1 MKRDLSHRAPSRAL
15 AAAILAAGLLAS
27 PRQPAA
33 ATVDGIQAA
42 NVWVVDPAHSHLGFS
57 GTQLG
62 ALFKG
67 EFHTYDAAIVFDPA
81 HPENAHVTVNIDMAT
96 ARTGD
101 TQRDA
106 ALLQTDWF
114 DTARFPK
121 ATFEATGFRS
131 KGNGAWET
139 PGTLSIHGVRKEV
152 LLPFTLAL
160 DGVTAHAKGRLE
172 LTRTSFGV
180 GQGTWSS
187 GQWVALEVGV
197 DLDLI
202 ATRAP

>member
-1 MKRDLSHRAPSRAL
+1 MRRDLPRRARSGAL
-15 AAAILAAGLLAS
+15 AAAILAAGLLVS
-27 PRQPAA
+27 PGQPTA
-33 ATVDGIQAA
+33 ATADGVQAA
-42 NVWVVDPAHSHLGFS
+42 GAWVVDPAHSHLGFS

-62 ALFKG
+62 APFKG
-67 EFHTYDAAIVFDPA
+67 EFHTYDAVIAFDPA
-81 HPENAHVTVNIDMAT
+81 HPENAHVTVGIDMAS

-101 TQRDA
+101 TQRDT
-106 ALLQTDWF
+106 ALPQADWF

-121 ATFEATGFRS
+121 ATFEATGFHP
-131 KGNGAWET
+131 KGNGAWEA
-139 PGTLSIHGVRKEV
+139 PGTLSIRGVRQEV
-152 LLPFTLAL
+152 VLPFTLSL
-160 DGVTAHAKGRLE
+160 DGATAHAKGRLE

-202 ATRAP
+202 ATRTP